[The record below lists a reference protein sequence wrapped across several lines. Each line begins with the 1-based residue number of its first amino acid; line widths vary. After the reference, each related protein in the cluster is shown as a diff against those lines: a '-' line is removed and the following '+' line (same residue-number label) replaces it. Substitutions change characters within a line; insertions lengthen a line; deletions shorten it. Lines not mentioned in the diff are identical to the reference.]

1 MIKKQLSRL
10 VAADIG
16 IKEELAR
23 TVINLFIQLTIEKL
37 SSGGPDARL
46 QILGFGTFVVKKRK
60 GRVVKIPL
68 SLKQI
73 YLDDVNVIK
82 FIPGKKFLQKL
93 ND

>member
-10 VAADIG
+10 VATDVG

-37 SSGGPDARL
+37 SSGDPDTRL

-60 GRVVKIPL
+60 GRIVKIPL
-68 SLKQI
+68 SLNQI
-73 YLDDVNVIK
+73 FVNDINTVK

>member
-10 VAADIG
+10 VAADVG

-23 TVINLFIQLTIEKL
+23 TVINLFIQLIIEKL
-37 SSGGPDARL
+37 SSGGPDARVQL
-46 QILGFGTFVVKKRK
+46 VGFGTFVVKKRK
-60 GRVVKIPL
+60 GRIVKIPL

-73 YLDDVNVIK
+73 YLNDINVIK
-82 FIPGKKFLQKL
+82 FIPGKKFLEQL